1 MNEPRL
7 LRDIKNQ
14 GQSLAHVL
22 AYHCSEGHSALLEA
36 SHLLGDAR
44 KIIVTGSGA
53 SLYASVPLQYQ
64 LAAMGLNCMV
74 ADSAELLH
82 YQQRLCADAVVIL
95 VSRSGESVE
104 LTKLLPQI

>member
-7 LRDIKNQ
+7 LQVIKNQ

-22 AYHCSEGHSALLEA
+22 AYQCAEGHSALLAA
-36 SHLLGDAR
+36 SICFVMREKFSSRG
-44 KIIVTGSGA
+44 V
-53 SLYASVPLQYQ
+53 VPRCTRPFRCNTNSQPWDWI
-64 LAAMGLNCMV
+64 MV

-82 YQQRLCADAVVIL
+82 YQQRLCADAVIIL

-104 LTKLLPQI
+104 LSKLLRR